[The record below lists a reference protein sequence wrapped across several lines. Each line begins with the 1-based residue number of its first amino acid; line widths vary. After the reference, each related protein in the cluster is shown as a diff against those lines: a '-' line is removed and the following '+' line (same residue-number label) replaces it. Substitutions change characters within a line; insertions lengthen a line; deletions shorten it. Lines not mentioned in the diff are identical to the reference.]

1 MCLGREP
8 HQGYVHKRKIQETG
22 STSGQKRA
30 LVATAHELLTIVYH
44 VLKDQVEYSELGCGY
59 VDDRRKAARIKY
71 HLEVLK
77 NLGVDI
83 PEPSAGIAS

>member
-1 MCLGREP
+1 MIRRTASQSQKVLWHGRKTMATKGKPTAYMHEWIPDHVDMEAPMREP
-8 HQGYVHKRKIQETG
+8 IVKFCKMV
-22 STSGQKRA
+22 TS
-30 LVATAHELLTIVYH
+30 
-44 VLKDQVEYSELGCGY
+44 
-59 VDDRRKAARIKY
+59 RIKY